1 MENVAQQPDSAVAVI
16 AKALHW
22 VSEGYEVALASVV
35 SAWGSAPR
43 QVGSIVAINNRGA
56 FCGSVSGGCVETSV
70 IQEALEAMSDGAP
83 RTLVFDV
90 SDETAWSV
98 WLACGGKITV
108 RIDPITGPG
117 SCWIDLYKS
126 VVQSLEQRRGCFLM
140 TDMASGRAALFDSAQ
155 SAGKALQG
163 LGLGLGLGMEA
174 SMNQSGLYGAAGQEK
189 FLNVFQPPSRLIVL
203 GGVHIAQ
210 MLVPMAQLAGF
221 EPIVVERRG
230 AFAASGRFPGV
241 QVLVQRADQA
251 IAALAPDARTAV
263 VALTHNPEL
272 DDPGLIAALAS
283 PAFYVG
289 ALGSRRTQ
297 EQRRA
302 RLLEGGVEAQSLD
315 RLHAPIGLSIGAST
329 PAEIAVAILAQII
342 AQLRGKS

>member
-1 MENVAQQPDSAVAVI
+1 MENVAQESDSAVAVI
-16 AKALHW
+16 AKALRW

-117 SCWIDLYKS
+117 SFWIDLYKS
-126 VVQSLEQRRGCFLM
+126 VVQSLEQRRSCFLI
-140 TDMASGRAALFDSAQ
+140 TDMANGRAELFDSAQ
-155 SAGKALQG
+155 SAAKALQA
-163 LGLGLGLGMEA
+163 LGLGT
-174 SMNQSGLYGAAGQEK
+174 SMSQSGVYGAAGQEK

-230 AFAASGRFPGV
+230 AFAASSRFPGM
-241 QVLVQRADQA
+241 QILVQRADQA

-302 RLLEGGVEAQSLD
+302 RFLEGGVEAQSLD

-329 PAEIAVAILAQII
+329 PAEIAVSILAQII
-342 AQLRGKS
+342 ARLRGKS